1 MRFELTDL
9 RVFVA
14 IAEAKSVTAGANE
27 VHLTAPS
34 ASYRLKNLEQ
44 AMGVPLFRRTQK
56 GMTLTPAGDTVLRYA
71 RSILGNVQS
80 LQSAMTRHT
89 ERVEGHVRLFA
100 HAGSLS
106 RLSAVL
112 ARYLVAYPNV
122 SVDLEERLSDDI
134 VKAVRDGFADI
145 GLVAGPLQIDDLEA
159 ISYGHDALVV
169 VIPPRHPLGLHKR
182 IPLQTALDHDWVG
195 NGRKNM
201 IYLYLEQMAARLG
214 ITPRVRVHVH
224 GSAAVLQCVQ
234 EGVGVALLH
243 RSFVQPAVEQGLVET
258 VELDEAWAPRELRVV
273 VRSLE
278 ELAPFARDLV
288 NYIARPVEDE
298 A

>member
-14 IAEAKSVTAGANE
+14 IADAKSVTAGASE

-56 GMTLTPAGDTVLRYA
+56 GMSLTPAGETVLRYA

-80 LQSAMTRHT
+80 LQSAMSRHT
-89 ERVEGHVRLFA
+89 ERVEGHIRLFA
-100 HAGSLS
+100 HAGSLN

-112 ARYLVAYPNV
+112 ARYLVAFPNV
-122 SVDLEERLSDDI
+122 SVDVEERLSDDV

-159 ISYGHDALVV
+159 VSYGRDELVV
-169 VIPPRHPLGLHKR
+169 VIPPRHPLGLHESIR
-182 IPLQTALDHDWVG
+182 LQTALDHDWVG
-195 NGRKNM
+195 NGRKSM
-201 IYLYLEQMAARLG
+201 IYLYLEQMAARVG
-214 ITPRVRVHVH
+214 IAPRVRVHVH
-224 GSAAVLQCVQ
+224 SSAAVLQCVQ
-234 EGVGVALLH
+234 EGVGIAMLH
-243 RSFVQPAVEQGLVET
+243 RSYVRPAVEQGLVET
-258 VELDEAWAPRELRVV
+258 VELDEDWAPRELRAV
-273 VRSLE
+273 VRRLE
-278 ELAPFARDLV
+278 ELPSFARELV
-288 NYIARPVEDE
+288 NYVVQPTDAD